1 MAKNKFGYSG
11 MREADRI
18 ESAARVLKEFAQI
31 KREKP
36 LLKAAR
42 QYLKQEI
49 KDSQKTLQTT

>member
-1 MAKNKFGYSG
+1 MAKNKFGYPEQ
-11 MREADRI
+11 READRV

-42 QYLKQEI
+42 EYLKQEI